1 MGTVGT
7 IARMQT
13 SYLPHV
19 SSTTKFFFPQEKVI
33 PSVVIE
39 PASNNEGE
47 GEHDITMGAEPKEA
61 TGDVA
66 APGPTSETPEL
77 ATEQK
82 ATEDS
87 QPAPPAP
94 SASQASQ
101 EVPPGFLYKVLTLL
115 ILLNLIVICPSF
127 TVRPF
132 CSNLWFS
139 DFYFYFFQY
148 ILFLC
153 TAFPSI
159 PTSHCNM
166 AGFPWCFSIF

>member
-1 MGTVGT
+1 M
-7 IARMQT
+7 RMQR
-13 SYLPHV
+13 SYLPRV

-47 GEHDITMGAEPKEA
+47 GEHEITIGAESKEA
-61 TGDVA
+61 TGEVA
-66 APGPTSETPEL
+66 VPGPPSETSEL

-87 QPAPPAP
+87 QPAPTAP
-94 SASQASQ
+94 SASEAAQ

-115 ILLNLIVICPSF
+115 ILLDLISICPSF

-132 CSNLWFS
+132 CSNSWFLIFTFS
-139 DFYFYFFQY
+139 NTCSFSVLLSPPSQHHIATWQDFQY
-148 ILFLC
+148 DV
-153 TAFPSI
+153 FPY
-159 PTSHCNM
+159 
-166 AGFPWCFSIF
+166 FSEG